1 MGILRSLPL
10 FALIWILYNVVA
22 VAGSAETLQHSL
34 VGFTLISGAHWTI
47 NVGEL
52 LIIVGLIVLFIEV
65 FKSTRTSTA
74 SVLNHILSTLMFIV
88 FLVQFL
94 TVADAG
100 TSVFFILMVMSLMD
114 VIAGFTVTIFTARR
128 DLAIGEHA
136 NL

>member
-10 FALIWILYNVVA
+10 FALVWILYNVVA

-52 LIIVGLIVLFIEV
+52 LIIIGLIVLFIEV

-74 SVLNHILSTLMFIV
+74 SVLDHIFSTLMFVV
-88 FLVQFL
+88 FLVQFI

-114 VIAGFTVTIFTARR
+114 VIAGFSVTIFTARR
-128 DLAIGEHA
+128 DFSVGEQV